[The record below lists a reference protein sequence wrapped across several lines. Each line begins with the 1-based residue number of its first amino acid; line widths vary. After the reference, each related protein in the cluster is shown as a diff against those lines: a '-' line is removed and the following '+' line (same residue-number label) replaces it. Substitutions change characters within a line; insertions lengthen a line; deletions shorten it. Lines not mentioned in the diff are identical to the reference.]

1 MQASEQF
8 KNAVLNYL
16 DETESTVFH
25 GSQYGEENGEV
36 EVHRPR
42 KDRSKDRSKKPARD
56 DRSKKPAIKTFTGRR
71 AEGIKKALAARLPNR
86 DADSRNRINP
96 GSASHDNE
104 TMDQDDREVAT
115 VHNRTEGAAIK
126 KRFPKKKKP

>member
-1 MQASEQF
+1 MGFKEQI

-42 KDRSKDRSKKPARD
+42 N
-56 DRSKKPAIKTFTGRR
+56 DRSKKPAIKTFTGKR
-71 AEGIKKALAARLPNR
+71 AEGIKRALAARLPNR
-86 DADSRNRINP
+86 NPDSKKRKNP
-96 GSASHDNE
+96 GSAEHDNG
-104 TMDQDDREVAT
+104 TMGQDHREVAT
-115 VHNRTEGAAIK
+115 VHNRTEGAAIE